1 METYARRWFVSAH
14 HYCSVHRVVLAL
26 SHCAWYQRIGLGCWL
41 RLYTRWWL
49 CCWLEVCRQGLKSY
63 HPSLALGASVL
74 YIVYHSTRDIFNILF
89 VWPCTAWFYV
99 STMRA
104 FLAVIISSTAI
115 EILASC
121 LSGRALHESETLFSK
136 FHQSVWLEG
145 RTRKVCLWRCRLR
158 NIYIHIK
165 CDTWVH
171 RSAVCGRVEM
181 EILRWELY
189 FNSVV
194 HTSRVSNIRWQLYM
208 YIPRVVSSN
217 TRSDRTFCAVD
228 LPENLE
234 YLHPKRKQCK
244 IFESHAVGTNRKVC
258 PTQS

>member
-74 YIVYHSTRDIFNILF
+74 VYHSTRDIFNILF

-121 LSGRALHESETLFSK
+121 LSGRALHCREWNFVFKVPSKCVTGRAHAQGLFMTMPTAK
-136 FHQSVWLEG
+136 
-145 RTRKVCLWRCRLR
+145 
-158 NIYIHIK
+158 YIHTYK
-165 CDTWVH
+165 VWH
-171 RSAVCGRVEM
+171 LSA
-181 EILRWELY
+181 
-189 FNSVV
+189 S
-194 HTSRVSNIRWQLYM
+194 
-208 YIPRVVSSN
+208 
-217 TRSDRTFCAVD
+217 
-228 LPENLE
+228 
-234 YLHPKRKQCK
+234 KRGLWSCRNGNFALGV
-244 IFESHAVGTNRKVC
+244 IF
-258 PTQS
+258 Q